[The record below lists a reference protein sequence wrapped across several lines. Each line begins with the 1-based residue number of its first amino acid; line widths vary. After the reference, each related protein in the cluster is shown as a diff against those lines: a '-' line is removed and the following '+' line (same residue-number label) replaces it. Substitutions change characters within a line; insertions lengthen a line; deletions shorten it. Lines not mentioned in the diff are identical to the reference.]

1 MRWNIKWTHWINDR
15 VYLNPIYCYWDR
27 IFLRSQWLCQRPVDD
42 LNVNLLHGNFTSAV
56 ENVRIHVC
64 LDVTYA
70 KFSKADASSSC
81 TISRRSVR
89 TVKCLTQN
97 IFILWYSMISSMS
110 SLVKGRKEKTS
121 IYCKYCV
128 TLKNLRKIWSL
139 VLDVFTAFS
148 ALSGLGGSKRI
159 WWESKEFQL
168 RWGLRTLSGVPWCL
182 QWGQAEPLLSSSRP
196 ARSRRK
202 LQCQRRFRPHL
213 HMTPRSQWSCWVNY
227 WPWKK
232 PPRRPMYQKV
242 NRVVHTRELKAN
254 TNIELDIPLQL
265 KTLHSRPYLQGT
277 RIVCFQ
283 CYFCY
288 YKILVSNNIQVY
300 SCFCHP
306 LPF

>member
-1 MRWNIKWTHWINDR
+1 MTECIWIPSIAIGIAFPCDLSDFAKGR
-15 VYLNPIYCYWDR
+15 
-27 IFLRSQWLCQRPVDD
+27 FDD

-70 KFSKADASSSC
+70 KFSEADASSSC

-97 IFILWYSMISSMS
+97 IFIWWYSMISSMCF
-110 SLVKGRKEKTS
+110 LVKGRKEKTS

-128 TLKNLRKIWSL
+128 TLKNLRKIWCRI
-139 VLDVFTAFS
+139 VLDVFTTFPT
-148 ALSGLGGSKRI
+148 LSGLGGSKRI

-202 LQCQRRFRPHL
+202 LQCQRRFQPL
-213 HMTPRSQWSCWVNY
+213 WV
-227 WPWKK
+227 
-232 PPRRPMYQKV
+232 
-242 NRVVHTRELKAN
+242 
-254 TNIELDIPLQL
+254 ELDQVLCLGEHISF
-265 KTLHSRPYLQGT
+265 HISWEYLLRVTDVGSN
-277 RIVCFQ
+277 
-283 CYFCY
+283 
-288 YKILVSNNIQVY
+288 ILFVT
-300 SCFCHP
+300 
-306 LPF
+306 